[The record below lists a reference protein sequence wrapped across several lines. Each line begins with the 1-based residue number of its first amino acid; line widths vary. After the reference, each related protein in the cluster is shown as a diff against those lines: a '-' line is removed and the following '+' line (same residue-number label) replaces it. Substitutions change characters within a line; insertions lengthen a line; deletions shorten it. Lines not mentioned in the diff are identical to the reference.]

1 MVGGIGWGSIRLR
14 FGTESHCASFGVF
27 GRSGIRGLLR
37 IWIVPVIRCLL
48 LLVELFFIGL
58 RRGDSRLVIP
68 SLLFFAPFLFCN
80 YFVVWFS
87 IVIFLCFLLLVLLG
101 LLYVLHA

>member
-1 MVGGIGWGSIRLR
+1 M
-14 FGTESHCASFGVF
+14 
-27 GRSGIRGLLR
+27 R
-37 IWIVPVIRCLL
+37 IWIASMIRFLPLL
-48 LLVELFFIGL
+48 GELFLIGL
-58 RRGDSRLVIP
+58 GLGDSRLVIP